1 MIEREILLV
10 GSIVGGLQFIA
21 ACCSVP
27 ERAALAVK
35 VNTTKMMMMLCGGGG
50 GGVCVLRATLI
61 AFDSANWIIRYLG
74 RPQQQQQQRA
84 CPNYKTPH
92 LAALPRPTPSLPS

>member
-1 MIEREILLV
+1 MV
-10 GSIVGGLQFIA
+10 VGGLQFIA

-35 VNTTKMMMMLCGGGG
+35 VNTTKMMMMLCGGGEG
-50 GGVCVLRATLI
+50 ECDGVCVLRATLI

-74 RPQQQQQQRA
+74 RPQQQQQRA

-92 LAALPRPTPSLPS
+92 LAALPPDALPSVVGQSVSL